1 MSKPARPCSRPE
13 LPDVTLVAVTS
24 VAVEATVA
32 ALRRSMRQAQFGEV
46 LLLCDQKPSD
56 GADPAI
62 QWRPIGRLTSRCD
75 YSRFMLSDL
84 AGHIST
90 SHALCVQ
97 WDGFVLHGDAWDPQF
112 LDYDYIGA
120 VWPHFSDDHNVGNG
134 GFSLRSRRLLEECRA
149 LDYQGPE
156 LEDVV
161 ISRFCRPRL
170 EAEGIRFAPA
180 AVAQR
185 FAYERESPTGREFGF
200 HGSYNLVRY
209 LAPGEA
215 LHLFRSLEPRML
227 ARNERFELLG
237 WALARGRLR
246 LALAM
251 LARLI

>member
-1 MSKPARPCSRPE
+1 LSKPVRPRSRPE

-32 ALRRSMRQAQFGEV
+32 ALHRSMRQVQFGEV
-46 LLLCDQKPSD
+46 LLLCDRSPPA

-62 QWRPIGRLTSRCD
+62 RWRPVERLTSRRD

-97 WDGFVLHGDAWDPQF
+97 WDGFVLDGNAWEPHF

-120 VWPHFSDDHNVGNG
+120 VWPHFSDGQNVGNG
-134 GFSLRSRRLLEECRA
+134 GFSLRSRRLLEQCRG
-149 LDYQGPE
+149 LDYQGLE

-161 ISRFCRPRL
+161 ISRLCRPRL
-170 EAEGIRFAPA
+170 EAQGIRFAPA

-200 HGSYNLVRY
+200 HGSYNLVRH

-227 ARNERFELLG
+227 ARNERFELFR
-237 WALARGRLR
+237 WALARGRLG

>member
-1 MSKPARPCSRPE
+1 MSKPVRPRSRPE

-32 ALRRSMRQAQFGEV
+32 ALHRSTAQVKFGEV
-46 LLLCDQKPSD
+46 LLLCDRPPPAVA
-56 GADPAI
+56 GTAI
-62 QWRPIGRLTSRCD
+62 QWRRIGRLTSRRD

-90 SHALCVQ
+90 SHAMCVQ

-120 VWPHFSDDHNVGNG
+120 VWPHFRDGHNVGNG

-149 LDYQGPE
+149 LDYRGLE

-161 ISRFCRPRL
+161 ISRLCRPRL
-170 EAEGIRFAPA
+170 EAQGIRFAPA

-209 LAPGEA
+209 LAPEEA
-215 LHLFRSLEPRML
+215 LHLFRSLEARML
-227 ARNERFELLG
+227 SRNERFELFR

>member
-1 MSKPARPCSRPE
+1 LSKPVRPRSRPE

-32 ALRRSMRQAQFGEV
+32 ALHRSMAQVQFGEV
-46 LLLCDQKPSD
+46 LLLCDRSPAAA
-56 GADPAI
+56 ADPTI
-62 QWRPIGRLTSRCD
+62 QWRHIGRLTSRRD

-90 SHALCVQ
+90 GHALCVQ
-97 WDGFVLHGDAWDPQF
+97 WDGFVLDGNAWDPQF

-120 VWPHFSDDHNVGNG
+120 VWPHFSDGHNVGNG

-161 ISRFCRPRL
+161 ISRLCRSRL
-170 EAEGIRFAPA
+170 EARGIRFAPA

-185 FAYERESPTGREFGF
+185 FAFEREPPTGCEFGF

-209 LAPGEA
+209 LPPGEV

-227 ARNERFELLG
+227 ARNERFELFR